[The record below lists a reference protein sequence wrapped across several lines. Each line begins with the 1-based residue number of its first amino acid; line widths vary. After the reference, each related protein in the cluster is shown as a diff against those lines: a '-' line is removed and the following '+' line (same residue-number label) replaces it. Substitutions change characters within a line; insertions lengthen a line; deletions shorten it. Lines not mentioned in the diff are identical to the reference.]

1 MKNPLPLCPITHPI
15 KAALIALASFFAFI
29 LSAPGAADSSPSLID
44 TKSVTNIEVSI
55 ADEHLEQ
62 FGFPLPLQ
70 EMRGRVV
77 DNLAQWR
84 YPVRVAGEKSY
95 SHTLAMHIGEIKNS
109 TTPVGFSFSSGNSD
123 PRAAGFQKAEVM
135 PVSCRLT
142 SNGNPEQGVELAMSF
157 SANGL
162 IRDLKNHGY
171 QTKIIDQLIDNMST
185 VCFDLLDSLNWVKPE
200 QQSMP
205 LSIKPIWMPQVK
217 IETIP
222 APVPAGK
229 VKTAVHSE
237 IDNTEER
244 KQIIIHNQGS
254 PLILKFGHERR

>member
-1 MKNPLPLCPITHPI
+1 MKNPLPRCTI
-15 KAALIALASFFAFI
+15 KPALIALAGFFALI
-29 LSAPGAADSSPSLID
+29 LSAPGRADSSPSLID
-44 TKSVTNIEVSI
+44 TKSITNIKVSI

-70 EMRGRVV
+70 EMRGRVA

-84 YPVRVAGEKSY
+84 YPVRVAGEKSD
-95 SHTLAMHIGEIKNS
+95 SHTLAIHIGEIKNG

-135 PVSCRLT
+135 PVICRLT
-142 SNGNPEQGVELAMSF
+142 SNDNPGQGVELAMSF

-162 IRDLKNHGY
+162 NRDLKN

-185 VCFDLLDSLNWVKPE
+185 VCFDLLDGLNWLKPE

-222 APVPAGK
+222 TPVPAGK

-237 IDNTEER
+237 IDNKEER

>member
-1 MKNPLPLCPITHPI
+1 MKNPSHTRIIQAVLTVS
-15 KAALIALASFFAFI
+15 AEFFALLLF
-29 LSAPGAADSSPSLID
+29 LCAASVAQAKPQALD
-44 TKSVTNIEVSI
+44 TRSITDIEVRI
-55 ADEHLEQ
+55 ADDHLDQ

-70 EMRGRVV
+70 AMLGRIVN
-77 DNLAQWR
+77 NLAQWR
-84 YPVRVAGEKSY
+84 FPVRVAGGKLY
-95 SHTLAMHIGEIKNS
+95 SHTLILHIGEIKNDA
-109 TTPVGFSFSSGNSD
+109 TPVGFSFSSGNSD

-135 PVSCRLT
+135 SVGCRLT
-142 SNGNPEQGVELAMSF
+142 ANGKPRQDVERAMSF

-171 QTKIIDQLIDNMST
+171 QAKIIDQLIDNMST
-185 VCFDLLDSLNWVKPE
+185 VCFDLLDGLNWVKTE
-200 QQSMP
+200 QQAMP